1 MKHVL
6 LNMKLYRLGTHDKQL
21 SFLEKKE
28 NETIYT
34 KKKDLMDIKCKS
46 IVTIQKMEEVVLT
59 IYMNIYMLQNKITI
73 YVILF
78 Q

>member
-34 KKKDLMDIKCKS
+34 KKKDLMDP
-46 IVTIQKMEEVVLT
+46 
-59 IYMNIYMLQNKITI
+59 
-73 YVILF
+73 
-78 Q
+78 